1 VSFRYASSVED
12 ALNKLEADVY
22 YIKNMSLLLD
32 LKILLKTIGVVFL
45 AQGSR

>member
-1 VSFRYASSVED
+1 MSFRYAASVED

-22 YIKNMSLLLD
+22 YIKNMPLLFD
-32 LKILLKTIGVVFL
+32 LKILLKTIGVAFL